1 MDTEGNS
8 VSDVVSATIDENP
21 PDNGF
26 LMIILIDSIGVG
38 AAVVIT
44 TLVLVKKRKP
54 SLEK

>member
-44 TLVLVKKRKP
+44 TLMLVKKRKP